1 MSTFGSKLGRDM
13 ARTVAIACVLG
24 LVLAT
29 ALWWLMRESNERR
42 YTAMFTGVVGL
53 YESND
58 VRVLG
63 VRVGTVD
70 EIIPRGDQVEVRILV
85 DRTVEIPADA
95 KAVIVAPS
103 LVSDRYVQLT
113 PAFTGGEVMAT
124 GTVIPRERTATPLE
138 VDDLYA
144 SLSRVSQTLGPNGA
158 NRDGALSDLL
168 TTLAKNL
175 DGNGQAVN
183 DTVTQL
189 GGLSDTLSGNSN
201 DLFATIDNLQ
211 QFTTTLAVSDER
223 VRSFNSQLAEASRFL
238 AGERENLGAAVNQL
252 GIALGTVQ
260 RFINDNRGRIKSNV
274 DKLSTVTQVL
284 VDQRASLAETLD
296 IAPLALSNVVNSY
309 NASSG
314 TLDARANINELTQP
328 PIVTL
333 CRLVRQGT
341 ARPLPQTLADICDQL
356 APVVQGLVP
365 LQSPAQVI
373 DGLRVGALPS
383 LPLPITGDLY
393 GSPSLAGGN

>member
-183 DTVTQL
+183 DTITQL
-189 GGLSDTLSGNSN
+189 GGLSDTLSGNSS

-260 RFINDNRGRIKSNV
+260 RFINDNRGRIKSTV

-341 ARPLPQTLADICDQL
+341 TRPLPQTLADICDQL
-356 APVVQGLVP
+356 APVVRGLVP

-373 DGLRVGALPS
+373 DGLRVGTLPA